1 MNGRDIND
9 TAPVTKSHGRQGESS
24 DMKGCREVHGEYII
38 PLMSRELFDRSNE
51 LDSCIVNED
60 IDGTELGRAEFN
72 EFLDLIGATQIGG
85 VISDAR
91 SQKAQIMESFF
102 MGSKTVE
109 QDISTL
115 AGEFGSD
122 SEADPASRPSYQS
135 NFPSHPPSP
144 LLTFPAP
151 HPGAVPA
158 SPSLC

>member
-1 MNGRDIND
+1 
-9 TAPVTKSHGRQGESS
+9 
-24 DMKGCREVHGEYII
+24 MKGCREVHGEYII

-91 SQKAQIMESFF
+91 SQEAQIMECFF

-122 SEADPASRPSYQS
+122 R
-135 NFPSHPPSP
+135 
-144 LLTFPAP
+144 
-151 HPGAVPA
+151 
-158 SPSLC
+158 